1 MEERVLIFCQLRVLG
16 KLAQYQKS
24 ASSKPY
30 SGLCLLGGTYSKQ
43 FNSGAG
49 CHFQKNSPKSL
60 AYLGLPMLARGM
72 TVGDGGDD
80 EGDCDGGADG
90 GDSNGKNSRSRQDL
104 WVILRSLLRFGWT

>member
-1 MEERVLIFCQLRVLG
+1 
-16 KLAQYQKS
+16 
-24 ASSKPY
+24 
-30 SGLCLLGGTYSKQ
+30 
-43 FNSGAG
+43 
-49 CHFQKNSPKSL
+49 
-60 AYLGLPMLARGM
+60 MLARGM

>member
-49 CHFQKNSPKSL
+49 CHFQKNSHKSL

-80 EGDCDGGADG
+80 EGDCGGGADG
-90 GDSNGKNSRSRQDL
+90 GDSHGKNSRSRLDL
-104 WVILRSLLRFGWT
+104 CLRLRLLVT